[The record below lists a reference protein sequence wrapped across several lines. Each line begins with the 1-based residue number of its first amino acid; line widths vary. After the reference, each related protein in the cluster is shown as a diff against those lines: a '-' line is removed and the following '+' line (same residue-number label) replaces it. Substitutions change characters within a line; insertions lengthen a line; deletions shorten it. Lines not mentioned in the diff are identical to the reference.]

1 MICDMANNI
10 DRIAF
15 WQDVR
20 RGLLPAL
27 SCTCFVGGM
36 IVYFLNT
43 PVSLEKIQGT
53 VIRNFITPDYKSGAA
68 VISYVELD
76 GGRVVTVSI
85 PNEVKPPHE
94 GDRILIMRYVKR
106 FFGDSFGL
114 AN

>member
-1 MICDMANNI
+1 MANNI

-27 SCTCFVGGM
+27 ICICFVGG
-36 IVYFLNT
+36 IAVYFLT
-43 PVSLEKIQGT
+43 APVPTEKIQGT
-53 VIRNFITPDYKSGAA
+53 VIRNFITPDYKSGAV

-76 GGRVVTVSI
+76 GGRVISVSI
-85 PNEVKPPHE
+85 PNEVTPPHAGE
-94 GDRILIMRYVKR
+94 RILVMRYVRR

-114 AN
+114 TN